1 VSDFLLEIGVENL
14 PASYVDPAA
23 AQLQGDME
31 ALCADARIDHGDIY
45 VTSTPRRLVVIV
57 SDMAERQSAAEDLV
71 TGPPVSR
78 AFDENGKP
86 TKAAEGFA
94 RSQGVKPSALE
105 HVTTDKGEY
114 LGVRRRL
121 PRRKTTAV
129 LRDSLPEMV
138 AGLRFPKTM
147 KWEASGARF
156 ARPVRWIVALYGSAV
171 VRFRF
176 ADVTSGNR
184 TWRRPWIRG
193 ESAVVRS
200 AGTWHK
206 TMIRLGVVF
215 DRDERCRRLVE
226 LAGRAAKKE
235 GLRLVEDEALVE
247 ELTQMCEDPRVI
259 VGSFDDRY
267 LALPPE
273 VVTTAMRSHQR
284 YIALRRSRG
293 RLAPRFITF
302 TDGRVSSPSTVRR
315 GNEKVLH
322 ARLEDASFY
331 WREDVTRGV
340 DGLAAELDRI
350 VFIEGLGSI
359 GDKARRMERIAVD
372 VNARLRSI
380 ESAPEP
386 HVRRAAQI
394 AKADLASEMIKD
406 GKEFTKLQ
414 GVIGA
419 YYAKECGEEAAV
431 SDAVREHYMPRTPGE
446 RCPQSPVGVALGV
459 ADRMDTICG
468 CFLAGLK
475 PTGSQDPY
483 ALRRGANG
491 ILRMVDKEPRVTL
504 DTLVSIGVEGY
515 RDVDGIDDDAI
526 KTAQVE
532 VGEFMRARV
541 AAYLKEGGAEYDAA
555 DAVIAVS
562 WMRPGVALAHARDIA
577 KHRGDERFERLITGV
592 KRVGNI
598 LSPGHRRLGAEWSVI
613 RAAFDG
619 SASSE
624 LGFSPGRFED
634 DAEGALADAVRE
646 ALPGL
651 ESAQRDGDFPGALD
665 GLSALA
671 DPIDRY
677 FDAVLVNAEDAEIRA
692 NRHRFLA
699 CVYAV
704 FGRFADFSHIV
715 ERGGEEG
722 KP

>member
-1 VSDFLLEIGVENL
+1 LSDFLFEIGVENL

-23 AQLQGDME
+23 KQLHNDVV
-31 ALCADARIDHGDIY
+31 ALCSGARLEHGDVY
-45 VTSTPRRLVVIV
+45 VTATPRRLVVIV
-57 SDMAERQSAAEDLV
+57 SDLSDRQSAAEELV

-78 AFDENGKP
+78 AWDEDGAP

-94 RSQGVKPSALE
+94 RSQGVKPTALE
-105 HVTTDKGEY
+105 QVETDKGAY
-114 LGVRRRL
+114 LAVRRRL

-129 LRDSLPEMV
+129 LRESLPGIV
-138 AGLRFPKTM
+138 GGLRFPKTM
-147 KWEASGARF
+147 KWESSGARF
-156 ARPVRWIVALYGSAV
+156 ARPVRWMVALYGGTV

-184 TWRRPWIRG
+184 TYRRPWIRG

-200 AGTWHK
+200 AGSWHT

-215 DRDERCRRLVE
+215 DRDQRRRRLVK
-226 LAGRAAKKE
+226 LAGRAAERE
-235 GLRLVEDEALVE
+235 GLKLVEDDALID

-259 VGSFDDRY
+259 VGSFDPSY

-284 YIALRRSRG
+284 YIALRRPRG

-302 TDGRVSSPSTVRR
+302 TDGKVSAPAVVRR

-331 WREDVTRGV
+331 WREDVARGV
-340 DGLAAELDRI
+340 DGLAGELDRI

-359 GDKARRMERIAVD
+359 GDKARRIERVAVD
-372 VNARLRSI
+372 VNARLRGI

-386 HVRRAAQI
+386 QVRRAAHI

-419 YYAKECGEEAAV
+419 HYAVECGEDAAV
-431 SDAVREHYMPRTPGE
+431 AVAVREHYLPRTPNE
-446 RCPQSPVGVALGV
+446 RGPGSAVGVALGV
-459 ADRMDTICG
+459 ADRIDTICG
-468 CFLAGLK
+468 CFLAGLR

-491 ILRMVDKEPRVTL
+491 IIRMVEGEPRVTL
-504 DTLVSIGVEGY
+504 DALVALGIEGY
-515 RDVDGIDDDAI
+515 RGTEGIEDALLES
-526 KTAQVE
+526 AGGE
-532 VGEFMRARV
+532 VRGFMRARV
-541 AAYLKEGGAEYDAA
+541 AAYLKEGGAQYDAA
-555 DAVIAVS
+555 DAVIPVS

-577 KHRGDERFERLITGV
+577 RLRGDERFERLITGV

-598 LSPGHRRLGAEWSVI
+598 LSPEHRELGADWNAI
-613 RAAFDG
+613 RSAFAGDG
-619 SASSE
+619 TSAM
-624 LGFSPGRFED
+624 GFSSDRFED
-634 DAEGALADAVRE
+634 DAERALARSVRE
-646 ALPGL
+646 ALPEL
-651 ESAQRDGDFPGALD
+651 EVAEREGNFSGALD

-677 FDAVLVNAEDAEIRA
+677 FDAVLVNAPDEEIRA

-699 CVYAV
+699 CVYAT
-704 FGRFADFSHIV
+704 FGRFADFSQIV
-715 ERGGEEG
+715 ERGGGEG
-722 KP
+722 QS